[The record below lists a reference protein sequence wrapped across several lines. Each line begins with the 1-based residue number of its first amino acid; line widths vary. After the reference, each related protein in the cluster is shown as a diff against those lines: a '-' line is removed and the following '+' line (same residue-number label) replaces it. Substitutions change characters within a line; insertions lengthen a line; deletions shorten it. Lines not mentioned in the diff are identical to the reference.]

1 MQKSSIT
8 DEQDKA
14 HNMMWLPGGGQV
26 VFERGGPTVA
36 FSSTKEDKWSTQMNA
51 GNISVLPSIGIM
63 QTRRLPFTYVYII

>member
-8 DEQDKA
+8 DEQDRA

-36 FSSTKEDKWSTQMNA
+36 FSSTKEDKWSTQMNH
-51 GNISVLPSIGIM
+51 
-63 QTRRLPFTYVYII
+63 RYYRLT